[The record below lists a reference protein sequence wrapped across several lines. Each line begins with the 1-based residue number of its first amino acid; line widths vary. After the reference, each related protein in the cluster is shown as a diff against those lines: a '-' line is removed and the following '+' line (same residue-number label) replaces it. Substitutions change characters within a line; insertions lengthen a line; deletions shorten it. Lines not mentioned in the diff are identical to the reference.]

1 MTKRVLE
8 LKLFGSTLDAP
19 LEERLG
25 EASLAAFA
33 HAAEAGSV
41 NEDSL
46 GVLQLGPQHV
56 VLLLADGVGGGPAGE
71 QASARALETLFRTI
85 PESVSSYGDARQGIL
100 EGFDLANAEVMALG
114 RGAATTL
121 VVVEIQGR
129 SLRTY
134 HAGDSSVLVT
144 GQRGK
149 LKLST
154 IAHSPVGYA
163 FEAGLLSERD
173 ALHHDER
180 HVVSNW
186 IGTNELRIDI
196 GPSLSLAHFD
206 TLVMGSDGLFD
217 NLTTKEI
224 LELVRSGPLGK
235 CAAALGAAARRRM
248 EQPRRGEPSKPDDL
262 SFLLYRPRA

>member
-1 MTKRVLE
+1 VTEHNLK
-8 LKLFGSTLDAP
+8 LKLFGSTLQAP
-19 LEERLG
+19 IEERLG
-25 EASLAAFA
+25 DASLALFA
-33 HAAEAGSV
+33 HAADPDGV

-46 GVLQLGPQHV
+46 GVLQLDPNHV
-56 VLLLADGVGGGPAGE
+56 VLLLADGMGGGPVGE
-71 QASARALETLFRTI
+71 QASAQAVEQLFRTI
-85 PESVSSYGDARQGIL
+85 PQAVQRHGDARQGIL
-100 EGFDLANAEVMALG
+100 EGFDQANAAVMALG

-121 VVVEIQGR
+121 VVVEIQGDTLR
-129 SLRTY
+129 SY

-180 HVVSNW
+180 HLVSNW
-186 IGTNELRIDI
+186 IGSSELRIDV
-196 GPSLSLAHFD
+196 GPSLSLSRYD
-206 TLVMGSDGLFD
+206 TLVMGTDGLFD
-217 NLTTKEI
+217 NLTTAEI
-224 LELVRSGPLGK
+224 LELVRRGPLGQ
-235 CAAALGAAARRRM
+235 CATALGAAARRRM

-262 SFLLYRPRA
+262 SFVLYRP

>member
-1 MTKRVLE
+1 MTEKKLK
-8 LKLFGSTLDAP
+8 LKLFGSTLQAP
-19 LEERLG
+19 IEERLG
-25 EASLAAFA
+25 DASLALFA
-33 HAAEAGSV
+33 HAADPDGV

-46 GVLQLGPQHV
+46 GVLQLDPEHV
-56 VLLLADGVGGGPAGE
+56 VLLLADGVGGGPVGE
-71 QASARALETLFRTI
+71 RASAQALEQLFRTI
-85 PESVSSYGDARQGIL
+85 PQALLRHGDARQGIL
-100 EGFDLANAEVMALG
+100 DGFDQANAAVMALG

-129 SLRTY
+129 TLRSY

-173 ALHHDER
+173 ALRHDER
-180 HVVSNW
+180 HLVSNW
-186 IGTNELRIDI
+186 IGSPELRIDV
-196 GPSLSLAHFD
+196 GPSLSLSRYD
-206 TLVMGSDGLFD
+206 TLVMGTDGLFD
-217 NLTTKEI
+217 NLTTAEI
-224 LELVRSGPLGK
+224 LELVRHGPLGP

-262 SFLLYRPRA
+262 SFVLYRP